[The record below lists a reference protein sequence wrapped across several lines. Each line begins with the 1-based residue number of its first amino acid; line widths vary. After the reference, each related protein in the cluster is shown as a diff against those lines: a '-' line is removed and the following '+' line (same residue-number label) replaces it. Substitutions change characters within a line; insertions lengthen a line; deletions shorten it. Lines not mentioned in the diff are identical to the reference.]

1 MVSPRAESGPEPN
14 AAEGGAGGP
23 TETTVSSYSPP
34 YPKHRDAVIIGSVIL
49 AIVLI
54 FAGAYFFTK
63 GTTAV
68 TLPDFIKKPFG
79 TIGTLFSWPD
89 VQKKCE
95 FFLRQNEKRFSH
107 LGRPLRFSL
116 IKQEINVSNGE
127 KTAKITAK
135 VRGPSGTNNV
145 YFLLEK
151 REGDWSVTSAVL
163 EQEDGRY
170 EMLQNN

>member
-1 MVSPRAESGPEPN
+1 MASSTEESGPEPN
-14 AAEGGAGGP
+14 APKDGSSESK
-23 TETTVSSYSPP
+23 ETTVSSYSPP
-34 YPKHRDAVIIGSVIL
+34 YPKHRDALIIGSVIL

-54 FAGAYFFTK
+54 LAGAYFFTR
-63 GTTAV
+63 GTRA
-68 TLPDFIKKPFG
+68 TLPDFMKKPLG

-116 IKQEINVSNGE
+116 TKQEINVSKGE

-135 VRGPSGTNNV
+135 VRGTSGTNYV
-145 YFLLEK
+145 HFLLEK
-151 REGDWSVTSAVL
+151 KDGDWAVTSAVL
-163 EQEDGRY
+163 EHENGRY
-170 EMLQNN
+170 EMLHPD